1 MIEIEL
7 KIDLNQTTAQDVS
20 QRNAYFQVKRKIH
33 NYTGRVTF
41 GVYSRGLLLNNKNLC
56 STY

>member
-41 GVYSRGLLLNNKNLC
+41 GVYMTKSR
-56 STY
+56 TIVE